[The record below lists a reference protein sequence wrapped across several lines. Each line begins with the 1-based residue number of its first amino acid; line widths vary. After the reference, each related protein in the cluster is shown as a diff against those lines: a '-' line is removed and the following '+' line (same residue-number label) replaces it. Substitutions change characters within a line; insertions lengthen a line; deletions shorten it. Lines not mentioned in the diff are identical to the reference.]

1 MIYLKAN
8 QTNVIVVTWR
18 ERSINTSGAYRMI
31 LKNKATNDEFTY
43 VLPYASDTSLYPNR
57 YNKFSFSVGNIPAG
71 QYDYNVIQR
80 NVGDTAAVALVES
93 GVAFVETAEAV
104 VYEYSGTT
112 NYVQK
117 T

>member
-1 MIYLKAN
+1 M
-8 QTNVIVVTWR
+8 
-18 ERSINTSGAYRMI
+18 
-31 LKNKATNDEFTY
+31 
-43 VLPYASDTSLYPNR
+43 
-57 YNKFSFSVGNIPAG
+57 GNIPAG

-80 NVGDTAAVALVES
+80 NAGDTAAVALVES

-104 VYEYSGTT
+104 IYEYSGTT